1 MQVRVTPPIP
11 SPLWFCVSVASRD
24 GAGGID
30 PEGQPGTGA
39 CAGLPSASLHLAP
52 YLKSSCLPLSPDWH
66 LLA

>member
-1 MQVRVTPPIP
+1 MQVWVTPPIP
-11 SPLWFCVSVASRD
+11 SLLWFCVSVASR
-24 GAGGID
+24 AGGID
-30 PEGQPGTGA
+30 PEGQPGRGA